1 MKRRRQFQSRGALE
15 WIEEATHLL
24 RTSPL
29 AVLATYYIGALPFV
43 LGLLFFWADMSRSP
57 FAKQHVVEAA
67 LGLSLLFLWM
77 KTWQAIFCLRL
88 RAVVAGEAIEPL
100 NFRHCLRVFIA
111 QATIQPAG
119 LLLIPFAL
127 LIALP
132 FAWVFGFYQNATA
145 IAEPGAAE
153 GQSLFK
159 RAARSM
165 RFWPGQYHVIL
176 LVLGAFAGFVF
187 LNWTIVCVALPGLLK
202 MLLGIETAF
211 SRSPMAMLNTTFFA
225 TMAGLTY
232 LCVDPVVKALHV
244 LRSFR
249 GEAQTTGE
257 DLKAELRQV
266 VITGRQVAAVVV
278 VSVFVFGSGGEVL
291 GATDSPSPLN
301 HNLTLNLNPFVPSVQ
316 GQEIKSKITIKIK
329 SREDGGALKNTG
341 TPESSESPALAPPPT
356 ATPIAQPASMP
367 SQQLDKTIEDVISQ
381 QKYTW
386 RMPREKVAKKEASED
401 GFIAK
406 FLKDT
411 GEMLRKWAQS
421 IGDWLDKMFSRKSR
435 PTNPTP
441 NLPSGIFSG
450 LGAGLQMLLYVLIA
464 LAVVALLY
472 LAYRV
477 WQNRRRGPEIVEATA
492 IQPVPDLADEN
503 VGADQ
508 LPEDEWTRLARE
520 LLARSEFRLAMRAYY
535 LSSLACLAE
544 RRLITLAKFK
554 SNRDYERELAR
565 RGHALADLPGLFAQN
580 VVVFDRVWYGQHSV
594 DGEIVGRFAG
604 NVEKLRAT
612 A

>member
-15 WIEEATHLL
+15 WIEESVHLL

-29 AVLATYYIGALPFV
+29 AVLAAYYIGALPFV

-67 LGLSLLFLWM
+67 LGMTALFLWM

-88 RAVVAGEAIEPL
+88 RAVVSGEAAGPF
-100 NFRHCLRVFIA
+100 NFRSFLRVFIA

-119 LLLIPFAL
+119 LLLIPLAL
-127 LIALP
+127 LVALP
-132 FAWVFGFYQNATA
+132 FAWVIGFYQNVTA

-159 RAARSM
+159 RAVRST

-176 LVLGAFAGFVF
+176 LVLAAFAGFVF
-187 LNWTIVCVALPGLLK
+187 LNWIIVCVALPGLLK
-202 MLLGIETAF
+202 MLFGIETAF

-232 LCVDPVVKALHV
+232 LCMDPVMKALHV
-244 LRSFR
+244 LRCFR

-257 DLKAELRQV
+257 DLKAELRHV
-266 VITGRQVAAVVV
+266 VNAGRRIAVVMV
-278 VSVFVFGSGGEVL
+278 VCFVSGCCGEVL
-291 GATDSPSPLN
+291 GATNSSSSLN
-301 HNLTLNLNPFVPSVQ
+301 HNLTLTLTLNPP
-316 GQEIKSKITIKIK
+316 GPEEIKSKITIKNL
-329 SREDGGALKNTG
+329 EDGRALKNTG
-341 TPESSESPALAPPPT
+341 TPESGETWVPSPPI
-356 ATPIAQPASMP
+356 ATPVAQPAALP
-367 SQQLDKTIEDVISQ
+367 SQQLDETIEDVITQ

-386 RMPREKVAKKEASED
+386 RMPREKVAKKEADED

-406 FLKDT
+406 FFKDT
-411 GEMLRKWAQS
+411 GEMLRKWAKS
-421 IGDWLDKMFSRKSR
+421 IGDWLDKVFSKTPKPSS
-435 PTNPTP
+435 PTP
-441 NLPSGIFSG
+441 SLSPGIFSG
-450 LGAGLQMLLYVLIA
+450 LGAGLQMLLYALIA
-464 LAVVALLY
+464 VAVMALVW
-472 LAYRV
+472 LAYRM
-477 WQNRRRGPEIVEATA
+477 WRDRRRSPEIVEATA
-492 IQPVPDLADEN
+492 IQRVLDVADEN

-520 LLARSEFRLAMRAYY
+520 LLARGEFRLAMRAYY

-565 RGHALADLPGLFAQN
+565 RGHALADLPGLFAEN
-580 VVVFDRVWYGQHSV
+580 VVMFDRVWYGQHGV

>member
-29 AVLATYYIGALPFV
+29 AVLAAYYIGALPFV

-67 LGLSLLFLWM
+67 LGMTALFLWM

-88 RAVVAGEAIEPL
+88 RAVVYGETAGPF
-100 NFRHCLRVFIA
+100 NFRSFLRVFIA
-111 QATIQPAG
+111 QATIQPPG
-119 LLLIPFAL
+119 LLLIPLAL
-127 LIALP
+127 LVTLP
-132 FAWVFGFYQNATA
+132 FAWVIGFYQNVTA

-159 RAARSM
+159 RAARST

-176 LVLGAFAGFVF
+176 LVLAAFAGFVF

-202 MLLGIETAF
+202 MLFGIETAF

-232 LCVDPVVKALHV
+232 LSLDPVVKALHV
-244 LRSFR
+244 LRCFR

-257 DLKAELRQV
+257 DLKAELRHGV
-266 VITGRQVAAVVV
+266 NASRQVAVIAIVAGCF
-278 VSVFVFGSGGEVL
+278 FVAGQVCEA
-291 GATDSPSPLN
+291 ATSPSPLN
-301 HNLTLNLNPFVPSVQ
+301 LNLTLTLNPPAD
-316 GQEIKSKITIKIK
+316 GEIKIKSKIKIK
-329 SREDGGALKNTG
+329 NQAGALQSVHAPESGG
-341 TPESSESPALAPPPT
+341 TPTSAP
-356 ATPIAQPASMP
+356 ATPIAQPTSLP
-367 SQQLDKTIEDVISQ
+367 PQQLDKTIEEVITQ

-386 RMPREKVAKKEASED
+386 RMPREKVAKQEADED
-401 GFIAK
+401 GFSAK
-406 FLKDT
+406 FFKDT
-411 GEMLRKWAQS
+411 GEMLRKWAKS
-421 IGDWLDKMFSRKSR
+421 IGDWLDKVFSKKTKPSS
-435 PTNPTP
+435 PTP
-441 NLPSGIFSG
+441 GLSPGIFSG
-450 LGAGLQMLLYVLIA
+450 LGAGLQMLLYALIA
-464 LAVVALLY
+464 VAVMALVW
-472 LAYRV
+472 LAYRM
-477 WQNRRRGPEIVEATA
+477 WRDHRRGPEVVEATA
-492 IQPVPDLADEN
+492 IQPLPDVADEN

-565 RGHALADLPGLFAQN
+565 RGHALADLPGLFAEN
-580 VVVFDRVWYGQHSV
+580 VVVFDRVWYGQHGV